1 MSSRA
6 TTESDLVLSL
16 SGESASVPS
25 TADVANV
32 ARRSASVRSV
42 GKRVV
47 PINWAIDGFPWG
59 VIQLLSTSRIE

>member
-47 PINWAIDGFPWG
+47 PINWALTASLRGDT
-59 VIQLLSTSRIE
+59 VLSTSRIE